1 MLQCLNTG
9 HDGSMSTGH
18 ANSSKDMLSRL
29 ENMVLMTAEL
39 PLAAI
44 RQQIASGL
52 DIIVHLGRLRDRSRK
67 VLDISEVCG
76 YENGEI
82 SIRNLYSFVEEGF
95 ENGKVCGGL
104 RKTGELENREKLM
117 RAGLSLGAV
126 GQAESA

>member
-1 MLQCLNTG
+1 
-9 HDGSMSTGH
+9 MSTGH

-29 ENMVLMTAEL
+29 ENMVLMAAEL

-52 DIIVHLGRLRDRSRK
+52 DIIVHLGRLRDKTRK

-82 SIRNLYSFVEEGF
+82 IIRGLYSFREEGF
-95 ENGKVCGGL
+95 ENGRVIGSL
-104 RKTGELENREKLM
+104 QKTGDLSQREKLE
-117 RAGLSLGAV
+117 RAGLSLC
-126 GQAESA
+126 

>member
-1 MLQCLNTG
+1 
-9 HDGSMSTGH
+9 
-18 ANSSKDMLSRL
+18 MLSRL
-29 ENMVLMTAEL
+29 ENMVLMAADL

-82 SIRNLYSFVEEGF
+82 VIRELFRFCEEGF
-95 ENGKVCGGL
+95 ENGKVIGGL
-104 RKTGELENREKLM
+104 RKTGELLQREKLA
-117 RAGLSLGAV
+117 RAGLSLG
-126 GQAESA
+126 